1 MKSATLSA
9 CLALLA
15 APLAAAQGGYIGYEL
30 NQRGDEESTNYETA
44 NTPGVQLPQ
53 TPDVYLSAN
62 VSVGEISIEVEN
74 ITAKINLDAKVLSL
88 LHFTAG
94 IDLSIDSV
102 SLLIQNVS
110 AKVHLEARLGNVV
123 QMVSDVLDT
132 IDLNPI
138 VATLGNTLGNVV
150 GNVTDVLTP
159 DEEAAAGSGGAGASG
174 AASVRKREVAAD
186 YNLANNVLYSVND
199 YAGQKH
205 KNRILDQDGNIF
217 DMTLDNNGRERSR
230 EVVGSYLTDMVATG
244 HSRTIT
250 IDGVTEFEVG
260 YLYAPY
266 PGLRVHALVFT
277 SPSGEVVRTKCVAE
291 SEAGGTSTISE
302 DRDDRADLKL

>member
-1 MKSATLSA
+1 MKSTSYA

-15 APLAAAQGGYIGYEL
+15 APFVAAQNGYVGYDIKK
-30 NQRGDEESTNYETA
+30 RGDNESAVYETD

-53 TPDVYLSAN
+53 TPDVYLNAN

-94 IDLSIDSV
+94 VDVSIDSV

-110 AKVHLEARLGNVV
+110 AKVELEARLGNVV

-138 VATLGNTLGNVV
+138 VASLGNTLGNVV
-150 GNVTDVLTP
+150 GNVTDVISG
-159 DEEAAAGSGGAGASG
+159 DGESGGLAGAVG
-174 AASVRKREVAAD
+174 KRDVSPD
-186 YNLANNVLYSVND
+186 YNLRNNILYSVND
-199 YAGQKH
+199 YSGSTH
-205 KNRILDQDGNIF
+205 KNRILDQDGSIF
-217 DMTLDNNGRERSR
+217 DMTLDNNGNERSR
-230 EVVGSYLTDMVATG
+230 EVVGTYLTDMVATG

-266 PGLRVHALVFT
+266 PGLRVHALIFT
-277 SPSGEVVRTKCVAE
+277 NLAGEVVKTKCVAE
-291 SEAGGTSTISE
+291 AEAGGTSTISE
-302 DRDDRADLKL
+302 DNDDRADLKL

>member
-1 MKSATLSA
+1 MKTSTTYA

-15 APLAAAQGGYIGYEL
+15 APFAAAQNGYIGYEFSK
-30 NQRGDEESTNYETA
+30 RGDNDSTNYETS
-44 NTPGVQLPQ
+44 NTPGVELPQ
-53 TPDVYLSAN
+53 TPDVYLNAN

-74 ITAKINLDAKVLSL
+74 ITAKINLDAKVLKL

-94 IDLSIDSV
+94 IDVSIDSV

-110 AKVHLEARLGNVV
+110 AKVELEARLGNVV

-138 VATLGNTLGNVV
+138 VATLGNTLSNVV

-159 DEEAAAGSGGAGASG
+159 DNGGGGSGGGNSTT
-174 AASVRKREVAAD
+174 RKRDVPVD
-186 YNLANNVLYSVND
+186 YNLANNILYSVND
-199 YAGQKH
+199 YTGQTH
-205 KNRILDQDGNIF
+205 RNRILDQDGNIF

-277 SPSGEVVRTKCVAE
+277 TPSGEVVKTKCVAE
-291 SEAGGTSTISE
+291 AEAGGTSTVSE
-302 DRDDRADLKL
+302 DRDDRADLKVKL